1 MEIMEA
7 ATILGK
13 LIKESEAY
21 KKLDAAKAEYE
32 KCTEVTTYM
41 TEYEA
46 QQKALE
52 MVASQKEPDTVV
64 IDEIQNRLNVLF
76 TQITEHP
83 VYVALYRVQSEVDKL
98 MEEVN
103 NQITFTITGKLPC
116 THDCSTC
123 HSDCGHHH

>member
-21 KKLDAAKAEYE
+21 KKLDEAKAEYE

-83 VYVALYRVQSEVDKL
+83 VYVALYQAQSDVDKL

>member
-32 KCTEVTTYM
+32 KCTEGTTYM

>member
-1 MEIMEA
+1 MEIMKA
-7 ATILGK
+7 ATELGK

-41 TEYEA
+41 MEYET

-52 MVASQKEPDTVV
+52 MVASQKDPDTVV
-64 IDEIQNRLNVLF
+64 IDEIQNRLGVLF

-83 VYVALYRVQSEVDKL
+83 VYMALYEAQSEVDKL

-116 THDCSTC
+116 THDCSSC
-123 HSDCGHHH
+123 NSDCGHHH